1 MNNITRRQFI
11 FGSLATVAAAALPT
25 VAFAALATPEVKE
38 DPAVR
43 AHRWANE
50 MKGLDVAAASALAAG
65 FFPILVADGQEVC
78 CRTVKTWCKDYS
90 LPFNPRKMD
99 KINGSFTQFHDT
111 YGEAILVSAKNHV
124 YGTPEPLFM
133 TSYPRPA

>member
-38 DPAVR
+38 DPAAR
-43 AHRWANE
+43 CHRLANE

-65 FFPILVADGQEVC
+65 FLPILIADGLEVC
-78 CRTVKTWCKDYS
+78 CRTMKTWLKDYS
-90 LPFNPRKMD
+90 LHIHPVKMD
-99 KINGSFTQFHDT
+99 KINGSFTMFSGAYSKAVLD
-111 YGEAILVSAKNHV
+111 AAKNHV
-124 YGTPEPLFM
+124 YGTPEPLFL
-133 TSYPRPA
+133 TSYPKPV

>member
-25 VAFAALATPEVKE
+25 VAFAALTPQPEVKE

-50 MKGLDVAAASALAAG
+50 MKGLDVAAASVLAAG
-65 FFPILVADGQEVC
+65 FFPIIIADGQEVC
-78 CRTVKTWCKDYS
+78 CRTLKTWLKDYR
-90 LPFNPRKMD
+90 LPFHPGRMD
-99 KINGSFTQFHDT
+99 KINGSFTMFHDA
-111 YGEAILVSAKNHV
+111 YSKAILDASKNHV
-124 YGTPEPLFM
+124 HGTPEPLIL
-133 TSYPRPA
+133 TSYPKA